1 MPDLKDQLET
11 ALAGRYAVERE
22 IGRGGMATVY
32 LAQDL
37 KHHRPVAVKILHP
50 HIAANL
56 GTDRF
61 LREIQIAA
69 RLSHPHI
76 LTLIDSG
83 EAGGLLYYIMPFVQG
98 ESLRDRMTRSGKLP
112 LDESLQIA
120 RHIASALG
128 YAHNQGVVHRDIKPE
143 NVMLYEGEAMV
154 TDFGI
159 AKAVSAAGS
168 ENLTQTGST
177 VGTPAYM
184 SPEQASGESDL
195 DGRSDLYSLAC
206 LVYEM
211 LAGVPPFTGA
221 NAQAIIM
228 KRFAERP
235 PSLRGLLAE
244 LPDSVERAITRAM
257 ERQPA
262 DRFPTTLLFAQALT
276 VPGIVITPSGPR
288 PVTAS
293 MPAAPKPAKSIA
305 VLPFADMSPEK
316 DQDYFTDGIA
326 EEIINAL
333 SKIQALRVAS
343 RSSAFAFKG
352 RNQDIRE
359 VGEKLGVNTVLEG
372 SVRKAGNRLRITA
385 QLVNVADG
393 YHLWSDRYDRQL
405 EDVFA
410 VQDEIAGAIVK
421 ALRLVLREGE
431 KRAIEQARPDNIQAY
446 EYYLRGR
453 QFVHQYREKSLQF
466 ARRMFQRAIEVDA
479 NFARAYA
486 GLADCSSM
494 LYNWWDAVEAN
505 LHQADTAS
513 QKALELAPELAEAH
527 ASRGFALTLSKRY
540 LEAEQ
545 EFETA
550 IRLDPTLFEA
560 YYFYA
565 RTSFEQGKLEAAAQW
580 FEKAAEVR
588 PEDFQAL
595 GLCSQ
600 VYEGLGRKA
609 DAESARRRTVERVEK
624 HIELNPDDARAL
636 YMGAGDVGI
645 LGNRTQALDWVK
657 RALAIDPEDSAV
669 LYNVGC
675 VYALLGEEDKALDC
689 LQKALF
695 HGYAHKEWIK
705 HDSDL
710 DSLRDHPRFQK
721 LIASL

>member
-1 MPDLKDQLET
+1 MLDLKDRLET

-50 HIAANL
+50 HIAAHL

-83 EAGGLLYYIMPFVQG
+83 DADGLLYYIMPFVLG
-98 ESLRDRMTRSGKLP
+98 ESLRDRLNREVRLP
-112 LDESLQIA
+112 VEEALQIA
-120 RHIASALG
+120 RHVASALG
-128 YAHNQGVVHRDIKPE
+128 YAHAQGVVHRDIKPE

-206 LVYEM
+206 AVYEM
-211 LAGVPPFTGA
+211 LSGSAPFAGSNP
-221 NAQAIIM
+221 QAVIM
-228 KRFAERP
+228 KRFSETPAPLRP
-235 PSLRGLLAE
+235 ACPGLPE
-244 LPDSVERAITRAM
+244 VVERAIMKAL
-257 ERQPA
+257 ERNPA
-262 DRFPTTLLFAQALT
+262 DRFATTLQFAQALA
-276 VPGIVITPSGPR
+276 VPGMSSTPPGASPATT
-288 PVTAS
+288 VTPTANR
-293 MPAAPKPAKSIA
+293 AAKSVA

-352 RNQDIRE
+352 KNLDIRE
-359 VGEKLGVNTVLEG
+359 VGEKLGVSTVLEG
-372 SVRKAGNRLRITA
+372 SVRKAGNRLRITV
-385 QLVNVADG
+385 QLVNVTDG

-410 VQDEIAGAIVK
+410 VQDEIAENIVK
-421 ALRLVLREGE
+421 ALRVVLSENE
-431 KRAIEQARPDNIQAY
+431 KRAIEQARPENVQAY

-466 ARRMFQRAIEVDA
+466 ARRMFQRAIEVDPS
-479 NFARAYA
+479 FARAYA
-486 GLADCSSM
+486 GLADISSM
-494 LYNWWDAVEAN
+494 LYQWWDASDAN
-505 LHQADTAS
+505 LSQAEMAS
-513 QKALELAPELAEAH
+513 RKALELAPDLAAAH
-527 ASRGFALTLSKRY
+527 ASRGFALTLRKQY
-540 LEAEQ
+540 PEAEQ
-545 EFETA
+545 AFEVA
-550 IRLDPTLFEA
+550 LKLDPTLFEA

-565 RTSFEQGKLEAAAQW
+565 RTCFQQGKLEAAAKL
-580 FEKAAEVR
+580 FEKASEVR
-588 PEDFQAL
+588 PEDFQAQY
-595 GLCSQ
+595 LCCG
-600 VYEGLGRKA
+600 VYAGLGRTA
-609 DAESARRRTVERVEK
+609 DEETARRRTIAKIEK
-624 HIELNPDDARAL
+624 HLELNPDDARAL
-636 YMGAGDVGI
+636 YFGAGAI
-645 LGNRTQALDWVK
+645 SKLGK
-657 RALAIDPEDSAV
+657 RERAIEWLERAHAVDPEDSAV

-675 VYALLGEEDKALDC
+675 VYALLGEADKALEC
-689 LQKALF
+689 LEQAVV
-695 HGYAHKEWIK
+695 HGYGHKEWVQ

-710 DSLRDHPRFQK
+710 DPLRQLPRFQK
-721 LIASL
+721 LLANL

>member
-1 MPDLKDQLET
+1 MLDLKDRLET

-50 HIAANL
+50 HIAAHL

-83 EAGGLLYYIMPFVQG
+83 EADGLLYYSMPFVQG
-98 ESLRDRMTRSGKLP
+98 ESLRDRIDRSGKLP
-112 LDESLQIA
+112 VEEALQIA
-120 RHIASALG
+120 RHVASALG
-128 YAHNQGVVHRDIKPE
+128 YAHSQGVVHRDIKPE

-184 SPEQASGESDL
+184 SPEQASGESEL

-206 LVYEM
+206 VVYEM
-211 LAGVPPFTGA
+211 LAGAPPFTGS

-228 KRFAERP
+228 KRFAEPAP
-235 PSLRGLLAE
+235 P
-244 LPDSVERAITRAM
+244 LPVTAPPLPEGVERAIQKAM
-257 ERQPA
+257 ERRPE
-262 DRFPTTLLFAQALT
+262 DRFATTGQFAQSLNISGMT
-276 VPGIVITPSGPR
+276 STPPGASPATSVTPTSNR
-288 PVTAS
+288 A
-293 MPAAPKPAKSIA
+293 AKSVA

-352 RNQDIRE
+352 KNLDIRE
-359 VGEKLGVNTVLEG
+359 VGDKLGVSTVLEG

-405 EDVFA
+405 DDVFA
-410 VQDEIAGAIVK
+410 VQDEIAENIVK
-421 ALRLVLREGE
+421 ALRVVLSETE
-431 KRAIEQARPDNIQAY
+431 KRAIEQARPENVQAY
-446 EYYLRGR
+446 EYYLKGR
-453 QFVHQYREKSLQF
+453 QFSYQYREKSLQF
-466 ARRMFQRAIEVDA
+466 ARRMFQRAIEVDPS
-479 NFARAYA
+479 FARAYA
-486 GLADCSSM
+486 GLADISSM
-494 LYNWWDAVEAN
+494 LYQWWDASDAN
-505 LHQADTAS
+505 LSQADTAS
-513 QKALELAPELAEAH
+513 RKALELAPDLAAAH
-527 ASRGFALTLSKRY
+527 ASRGFALTLSKHY
-540 LEAEQ
+540 PEAEQ
-545 EFETA
+545 AFEVA
-550 IRLDPTLFEA
+550 LKLDPTLFEA

-565 RTSFEQGKLEAAAQW
+565 RTCFQQGKLEAAAKL
-580 FEKAAEVR
+580 FEKASEVR
-588 PEDFQAL
+588 PEDFQAQAL
-595 GLCSQ
+595 LSG
-600 VYEGLGRKA
+600 VYAGLGRTA
-609 DAESARRRTVERVEK
+609 DAETARRRTIAKIEK
-624 HIELNPDDARAL
+624 HLELNPDDARAL
-636 YMGAGDVGI
+636 YFGAGAI
-645 LGNRTQALDWVK
+645 SKLGNREKAIEWLE
-657 RALAIDPEDSAV
+657 RARAVDPEDSAV

-675 VYALLGEEDKALDC
+675 VYSLLGDADNALAC
-689 LQKALF
+689 LEQAVV
-695 HGYAHKEWIK
+695 HGYGHKEWVE

-710 DSLRDHPRFQK
+710 DSLRQLPRFQK
-721 LIASL
+721 LLASL

>member
-1 MPDLKDQLET
+1 MLDLKDRLET

-50 HIAANL
+50 HIAAHL

-83 EAGGLLYYIMPFVQG
+83 DADGLLYYIMPFVLG
-98 ESLRDRMTRSGKLP
+98 ESLRDRLNREVRLP
-112 LDESLQIA
+112 VEEALQIA
-120 RHIASALG
+120 RHVASALG
-128 YAHNQGVVHRDIKPE
+128 YAHAQGVVHRDIKPE

-206 LVYEM
+206 AVYEM
-211 LAGVPPFTGA
+211 LSGSAPFAGSNP
-221 NAQAIIM
+221 QAVIM
-228 KRFAERP
+228 KRFSETPAP
-235 PSLRGLLAE
+235 LRTACPGLPE
-244 LPDSVERAITRAM
+244 VVERAIMKAL
-257 ERQPA
+257 ERNPE
-262 DRFPTTLLFAQALT
+262 DRFATTLQFAQALA
-276 VPGIVITPSGPR
+276 VPGMSSTPPGPS
-288 PVTAS
+288 PVTGS
-293 MPAAPKPAKSIA
+293 MPATPKAAKSIA
-305 VLPFADMSPEK
+305 VLPFVDMSPEK
-316 DQDYFTDGIA
+316 DQDYFTEGMA

-333 SKIQALRVAS
+333 TKIQALRVAS

-352 RNQDIRE
+352 KNQDIRT
-359 VGEKLGVNTVLEG
+359 VGEQLGVSTVLEG
-372 SVRKAGNRLRITA
+372 SVRKAGSRLRITA
-385 QLVNVADG
+385 QLISVADG

-410 VQDEIAGAIVK
+410 VQDEIAGNIVK
-421 ALRLVLREGE
+421 ALRVVLSDDA

-453 QFVHQYREKSLQF
+453 QFMHQHREKSLQF
-466 ARRMFQRAIEVDA
+466 SRRMFQRAGEVDPA
-479 NFARAYA
+479 FARAYA
-486 GLADCSSM
+486 GMADCSSM
-494 LYNWWDAVEAN
+494 LYRWWDRSEAN
-505 LHQADTAS
+505 LSQAESAS
-513 QKALELAPELAEAH
+513 QKALELAPDLAEAH
-527 ASRGFALTLSKRY
+527 ASRGLALTLRRQY
-540 LEAEQ
+540 GAAEA

-550 IRLDPTLFEA
+550 IKLDPTLFEA

-565 RTSFEQGKLEAAAQW
+565 RACFEQGKLEPAAKW
-580 FEKAAEVR
+580 FEKASEVR
-588 PEDFQAL
+588 SEDFQAL
-595 GLCSQ
+595 GLLSQ
-600 VYEGLGRKA
+600 VYAGLGRP
-609 DAESARRRTVERVEK
+609 EEEQSARRRTIAKVEK
-624 HIELNPDDARAL
+624 HLELYPDDARAL
-636 YMGAGDVGI
+636 YFGAGDVGMMGDRERAVEW
-645 LGNRTQALDWVK
+645 LE
-657 RALAIDPEDSAV
+657 RALAVDPGDSGV

-675 VYALLGEEDKALDC
+675 VYALLGETDKALGC
-689 LQKALF
+689 LEQAVLR
-695 HGYAHKEWIK
+695 GYAYREWIEN
-705 HDSDL
+705 DSDL
-710 DSLRDHPRFQK
+710 ASLREHPRFK
-721 LIASL
+721 KIIAEL

>member
-1 MPDLKDQLET
+1 MLDLKARLET

-50 HIAANL
+50 HIAAQL

-83 EAGGLLYYIMPFVQG
+83 EADGLLYYSMPFVQG
-98 ESLRDRMTRSGKLP
+98 ESLRDRMVRGRLP
-112 LDESLQIA
+112 MDEALQIA
-120 RHIASALG
+120 RHVASALG

-143 NVMLYEGEAMV
+143 NVMLHEGEAMV

-159 AKAVSAAGS
+159 AKALSAAGS

-195 DGRSDLYSLAC
+195 DGRSDLYSLGC
-206 LVYEM
+206 MVYEM
-211 LAGVPPFTGA
+211 LAGVPPFTGS

-228 KRFAERP
+228 KRFSEP
-235 PSLRGLLAE
+235 PPPLRAASPAV
-244 LPDSVERAITRAM
+244 PDSVERAIARAM

-262 DRFPTTLLFAQALT
+262 DRFATTLQFAQALA
-276 VPGIVITPSGPR
+276 VPGISTTPSGPR

-293 MPAAPKPAKSIA
+293 MPAAPKAKSVA
-305 VLPFADMSPEK
+305 VLPFVDMSPEK
-316 DQDYFTDGIA
+316 DQDYFTDGMA

-352 RNQDIRE
+352 KNQDIRA
-359 VGEKLGVNTVLEG
+359 VGEQLGVSTVLEG
-372 SVRKAGNRLRITA
+372 SVRKAGSRLRITA

-393 YHLWSDRYDRQL
+393 YHLWSDRYDRQM

-410 VQDEIAGAIVK
+410 VQDEIAENIVK
-421 ALRLVLREGE
+421 ALRVVLSDDA
-431 KRAIEQARPDNIQAY
+431 KRAIEQARPENVQAY

-453 QFVHQYREKSLQF
+453 QFQHQHREKSLQF
-466 ARRMFQRAIEVDA
+466 SRRMFQRAAEVDPT
-479 NFARAYA
+479 FARAYA
-486 GLADCSSM
+486 GMADCSSM
-494 LYNWWDAVEAN
+494 LYRWWDRSDAN
-505 LHQADTAS
+505 LSQAESAS
-513 QKALELAPELAEAH
+513 QKALELAPDLGEAH
-527 ASRGFALTLSKRY
+527 ASRGLALTLRKQY
-540 LEAEQ
+540 AEAEA

-550 IRLDPTLFEA
+550 IKLDPTLFEA

-565 RTSFEQGKLEAAAQW
+565 RACFEQGKLEPAAQM
-580 FEKAAEVR
+580 FEKASEVR
-588 PEDFQAL
+588 SEDFQAL
-595 GLCSQ
+595 GLLSQ
-600 VYEGLGRKA
+600 VYAGLGRK
-609 DAESARRRTVERVEK
+609 EEEENARRRTVAKVEK
-624 HIELNPDDARAL
+624 HLELYPDDARAL
-636 YMGAGDVGI
+636 YFGAGDVGMMGDRQRAVEW
-645 LGNRTQALDWVK
+645 LE
-657 RALAIDPEDSAV
+657 RALAVDPGDSGV

-675 VYALLGEEDKALDC
+675 VYALIGETDKALGC
-689 LQKALF
+689 LEQAVLR
-695 HGYAHKEWIK
+695 GYAYREWIEN
-705 HDSDL
+705 DSDL
-710 DSLRDHPRFQK
+710 QSVRDHPRFKK
-721 LIASL
+721 LLASL

>member
-1 MPDLKDQLET
+1 MLDLKDRLET

-50 HIAANL
+50 HIAAHL

-83 EAGGLLYYIMPFVQG
+83 EADGLLYYSMPFVQG
-98 ESLRDRMTRSGKLP
+98 ESLRDRIDRSGKLP
-112 LDESLQIA
+112 VEEALQIA
-120 RHIASALG
+120 RHVASALG
-128 YAHNQGVVHRDIKPE
+128 YAHSQGVVHRDIKPE

-184 SPEQASGESDL
+184 SPEQASGESEL

-206 LVYEM
+206 VVYEM
-211 LAGVPPFTGA
+211 LAGAPPFTGS

-228 KRFAERP
+228 KRFAEPAP
-235 PSLRGLLAE
+235 P
-244 LPDSVERAITRAM
+244 LPTTAPPLPEGVERAIQKAM
-257 ERQPA
+257 ERRPE
-262 DRFPTTLLFAQALT
+262 DRFATTGQFAQSLNISGMT
-276 VPGIVITPSGPR
+276 STPPGASPATSVTPTSNR
-288 PVTAS
+288 A
-293 MPAAPKPAKSIA
+293 AKSVA

-352 RNQDIRE
+352 KNLDIRE
-359 VGEKLGVNTVLEG
+359 VGDKLGVSTVLEG

-405 EDVFA
+405 DDVFA
-410 VQDEIAGAIVK
+410 VQDEIAENIVK
-421 ALRLVLREGE
+421 ALRVVLSETE
-431 KRAIEQARPDNIQAY
+431 KRAIEQARPENVQAY
-446 EYYLRGR
+446 EYYLKGR
-453 QFVHQYREKSLQF
+453 QFSYQYREKSLQF
-466 ARRMFQRAIEVDA
+466 ARRMFQRAIEVDPS
-479 NFARAYA
+479 FARAYA
-486 GLADCSSM
+486 GLADISSM
-494 LYNWWDAVEAN
+494 LYQWWDASDAN
-505 LHQADTAS
+505 LSQADTAS
-513 QKALELAPELAEAH
+513 RKALELAPDLAAAH
-527 ASRGFALTLSKRY
+527 ASRGFALTLSKHY
-540 LEAEQ
+540 PEAEQ
-545 EFETA
+545 AFEVA
-550 IRLDPTLFEA
+550 LKLDPTLFEA

-565 RTSFEQGKLEAAAQW
+565 RTCFQQGKLEAAAKL
-580 FEKAAEVR
+580 FEKASEVR
-588 PEDFQAL
+588 PEDFQAQAL
-595 GLCSQ
+595 LSG
-600 VYEGLGRKA
+600 VYAGLGRTA
-609 DAESARRRTVERVEK
+609 DAETARRRTIAKIEK
-624 HIELNPDDARAL
+624 HLELNPDDARAL
-636 YMGAGDVGI
+636 YFGAGAI
-645 LGNRTQALDWVK
+645 SKLGNREKAIEWLE
-657 RALAIDPEDSAV
+657 RARAVDPEDSAV

-675 VYALLGEEDKALDC
+675 VYSLLGDADNALAC
-689 LQKALF
+689 LEQAVV
-695 HGYAHKEWIK
+695 HGYGHKEWVE

-710 DSLRDHPRFQK
+710 DSLRQLPRFQK
-721 LIASL
+721 LLASL